1 MTNFVFLSTADW
13 DHPLWTNKQHTAVS
27 LASLG
32 HRILYVESLGLRPP
46 RKGGSDLPRIFKRLF
61 HGLQWP
67 RQVKQNIWVWSPL
80 VIPGASSPVP
90 KFINKLT
97 LTIGLY
103 LVRYLL
109 RFRESILWSYNPLAF
124 DFVSRSSFR
133 ASIYHCVDRLQAQPE
148 MPSERID
155 LAEKKFCRAVEVVFT
170 TSPELQ
176 CSLSSL
182 NSNTYF
188 FGNVADFNHF
198 SRAWRCP
205 SICPEKLRN
214 IPAPRLIFIGAIDAY
229 KVDLEALLELAKKC
243 PEWNIVLAGPVGEA
257 DPRTNIK
264 QLQDCSNVFL
274 VGSIPYEELPDWLS
288 HADVALLPLLMN
300 VYTKN
305 MFPMKFFEY
314 LAAGIP
320 VVASA
325 IPSLIP
331 FSNAALLV
339 EPDEDDLEKAINLA
353 LSGHGPSQPER
364 LSLAYRHTYI
374 QRTKSMLNI
383 LEDCGL
389 I

>member
-46 RKGGSDLPRIFKRLF
+46 RKGRSDLPRIFKRLC

-67 RQVKQNIWVWSPL
+67 RQVKPNIWVWSPL
-80 VIPGASSPVP
+80 VIPGASTSFL
-90 KFINKLT
+90 KFINKLV
-97 LTIGLY
+97 LTTGLC
-103 LVRYLL
+103 LVRYFL

-124 DFVSRSSFR
+124 DFVSRSSFSS
-133 ASIYHCVDRLQAQPE
+133 SIYHCVDRLQAQPE
-148 MPSERID
+148 MPSGRID
-155 LAEKKFCRAVEVVFT
+155 LAEKTFCRAVEVVFT

-176 CSLSSL
+176 RSLSSF
-182 NSNTYF
+182 NPNTF
-188 FGNVADFNHF
+188 LFGNVADFNHF
-198 SRAWRCP
+198 SRAWKSR
-205 SICPEKLRN
+205 SICPQQLEK
-214 IPAPRLIFIGAIDAY
+214 IPVPRLIFIGAIDAY
-229 KVDLEALLELAKKC
+229 KVDLGSLLGLAKKR

-257 DPRTNIK
+257 DPSTDIK
-264 QLQDCSNVFL
+264 QLQNCSNIAL
-274 VGSIPYEELPDWLS
+274 VGSLSYEELPDWLS

-300 VYTKN
+300 DYTKN

-314 LAAGIP
+314 LSAGIP

-325 IPSLIP
+325 IPSLLP
-331 FSNAALLV
+331 FANAALLV
-339 EPDEDDLEKAINLA
+339 EANEHDLEKAINLA
-353 LSGHGPSQPER
+353 LSGHGPSQQDR
-364 LSLAYRHTYI
+364 LALAYRHTYN

-383 LEDCGL
+383 LGDCGL